1 MQIDESK
8 LDDIRSKLRDLN
20 NREKT
25 LLMEEIMRDLSFF
38 HGNPDKKRAAHSYMK
53 IAHGGNFYF
62 KDLKNERT

>member
-1 MQIDESK
+1 
-8 LDDIRSKLRDLN
+8 
-20 NREKT
+20 
-25 LLMEEIMRDLSFF
+25 MEEIMRDLSFF

>member
-1 MQIDESK
+1 MQIDHLK
-8 LDDIRSKLRDLN
+8 LDEIRDKLRFLN

-38 HGNPDKKRAAHSYMK
+38 HGNKDKRRAAHSYMK
-53 IAHGGNFYF
+53 IAHGGNFHF